1 MKEIL
6 YNPDKLKEKDIT
18 ETVIRTKALIINKEY
33 IYLAKEGTVYHFP
46 GGHLEQNETLQE
58 CLKRE
63 VLEETGIELEEND
76 IKEPFLKIIYQNK
89 DWPLKGK
96 NRKCEIYYYEIE
108 TQKHLDNTKTKYTEH
123 EKEECFTIEK
133 VPLNKSIQILK
144 ENIPNNPKN
153 EVIAPDMI
161 IAIKELESIKLKN
174 SEHYKL
180 LSDLVKDIEK
190 EQITRILDAG
200 SGKTSLSI
208 LLNLFPNAQIDGVV
222 FYNDTRKINSIKE
235 NVSNNRYTLIE
246 KDICKDKLNKSYDLV
261 LAHLLLGEATKW
273 GNTVEELTDKLL
285 SIQSDY
291 FIIFDIK
298 EDPTIDSKKL
308 EKRFQ
313 QDFVILKKEEIV
325 KENPQE
331 YDDFIARTYVAYL
344 LKRLDEKT
352 EN

>member
-1 MKEIL
+1 MKKIL
-6 YNPDKLKEKDIT
+6 YNPDKLSEKDIT

-33 IYLAKEGTVYHFP
+33 IYLANEGTVYHFP

-96 NRKCEIYYYEIE
+96 NRKSEIYYYAIE
-108 TQKHLDNTKTKYTEH
+108 TQKEFDITKTKYTEH

-133 VPLNKSIQILK
+133 VPLNKSIQILE
-144 ENIPNNPKN
+144 ENIPKNQKN
-153 EVIAPDMI
+153 EVIVPDMI
-161 IAIKELESIKLKN
+161 TAIKELESTKLKQ

-180 LSDLVKDIEK
+180 LSDLVKGIEK
-190 EQITRILDAG
+190 EQINKILDAG
-200 SGKTSLSI
+200 SGKTSLNI
-208 LLNLFPNAQIDGVV
+208 LSDLFPNAQIDGVV
-222 FYNDTRKINSIKE
+222 FYNDIRKINSIKE
-235 NVSNNRYTLIE
+235 NVSNTRYTLIE
-246 KDICKDKLNKSYDLV
+246 KDICKDELDKSYNLV

-285 SIQSDY
+285 SIQSNY

-298 EDPTIDSKKL
+298 EDATIDYKRL

-313 QDFVILKKEEIV
+313 QNFIIIKKEEIL

-331 YDDFIARTYVAYL
+331 YDDFISKTYIAYL
-344 LKRLDEKT
+344 LKRK
-352 EN
+352 

>member
-1 MKEIL
+1 MKKIL
-6 YNPDKLKEKDIT
+6 YNPDKLSEKDIT

-33 IYLAKEGTVYHFP
+33 IYLANEGTVYHFP

-96 NRKCEIYYYEIE
+96 NRKCEIYYYAIE
-108 TQKHLDNTKTKYTEH
+108 TQKEFDITKTKYTEH

-133 VPLNKSIQILK
+133 VPLNKSIQILE
-144 ENIPNNPKN
+144 ENIPKNQKN
-153 EVIAPDMI
+153 EVIVPDMI
-161 IAIKELESIKLKN
+161 TAIKELDSIKLKQ

-190 EQITRILDAG
+190 EQINKILDAG
-200 SGKTSLSI
+200 SGKTSLNI
-208 LLNLFPNAQIDGVV
+208 LSDLFPNAQIDGVV
-222 FYNDTRKINSIKE
+222 FYNDIRKIKSIKE

-246 KDICKDKLNKSYDLV
+246 KDICKDKLDKSYNLV

-285 SIQSDY
+285 SIQSNY
-291 FIIFDIK
+291 FVIFDIK
-298 EDPTIDSKKL
+298 EDPTIDYKRL

-313 QDFVILKKEEIV
+313 QNFIIIKKEEIL

-331 YDDFIARTYVAYL
+331 YDDFISKTYIAYL
-344 LKRLDEKT
+344 LKRK
-352 EN
+352 

>member
-18 ETVIRTKALIINKEY
+18 ETVIRTKALIINKGY

-63 VLEETGIELEEND
+63 VLEETGIELEENN

-108 TQKHLDNTKTKYTEH
+108 TQKAFDITKTKYTEH
-123 EKEECFTIEK
+123 EKEKCFTIKK
-133 VPLNKSIQILK
+133 VPLNKSIQILE
-144 ENIPNNPKN
+144 ENITKNQKN
-153 EVIAPDMI
+153 EVIVPDMI
-161 IAIKELESIKLKN
+161 TAIKELESTKLKQ
-174 SEHYKL
+174 SEHYEL

-190 EQITRILDAG
+190 EQINKILDAG
-200 SGKTSLSI
+200 SGKTSLNI
-208 LLNLFPNAQIDGVV
+208 LSDLFLNAQIDAIV
-222 FYNDTRKINSIKE
+222 FYNDIRKINSIKE

-246 KDICKDKLNKSYDLV
+246 KDICKDELDKSYNLV

-273 GNTVEELTDKLL
+273 GNTVEELIDKLL
-285 SIQSDY
+285 SIQSNY

-298 EDPTIDSKKL
+298 EDPTIDYKRL

-313 QDFVILKKEEIV
+313 QNFIIIKKEEIL

-331 YDDFIARTYVAYL
+331 YDDFIAKTYIAYL
-344 LKRLDEKT
+344 IKRK
-352 EN
+352 